1 MPGKLKVRI
10 IAGRDLPVMDRASDL
25 TDAFAEVKFDNTV
38 YKTDVYRRSLN
49 PQWNSDW
56 FKFEVDDEDL
66 QDEPLQIRVLD
77 HDTYSAHDAI
87 GKIYIDLNPLLARD
101 TASSISGWFPL
112 FDTMHGIRGELHVTV
127 KVDLFTDFNKFR
139 QSSCGVQFFNTAAV
153 PSGYRICS
161 ILGFVEEL
169 VVNDDPEYQWIDK
182 IRTPRASNEAR
193 QRLFSQLSGELQRKI
208 GLKVLE
214 MGGNAVIGYRQCFD
228 LEGESG
234 IVVRAIG
241 TSVVLSRHPN
251 PLSPQSTSPIRDTYP
266 LPEDGV
272 PSSPP
277 PVTPTCKNA
286 TSPGF
291 PILYRRSSDS
301 DISTPPKESVP
312 ELLSPPVPSATDQDK
327 NYLSVPA
334 HPKLLS
340 FLSWSPGNSLAG
352 SSGSGGGGSVLVGSA
367 GKAPFHRPV
376 LQQQSIEMLEPQVKA
391 EYRFNPSTSTAPAFV
406 ARRPSFKL
414 HRLGERLSFNRS
426 RMEYPFFTIKCFP
439 PGFLVHLGGV
449 VSARSVKLLDRI
461 HNPDEPE
468 TRDAWWTELRTEIRS
483 HTRALGCHA
492 VIGYSESTSICDEI
506 IVLSAIGTA
515 AVVNLR
521 WDGDLPP
528 KSVTMTT
535 SLDRYAFDKEKKL
548 HVDIHLAQAN
558 RLQDIEEK
566 MTPCCTPCHVPYNE
580 TSTPFAVRLR
590 KCLYCR
596 KFFVPDVLFT
606 TIEPHLELPSVGKG
620 CLIQARICRQKKDCK
635 GEINAKEISDSLPF
649 MEYELHSQLLQK
661 LRVKGMNAIYGLKI
675 QVTVGDNL
683 LVALATATG
692 VFLAPLPPPPVP
704 NITGKVRTLSA
715 NVPKEADSPHKDKH
729 LQDRKRMIV
738 DMIAKNREIY
748 EIQNVEP
755 PVEVCPSPQVMQV
768 STDESEEEL
777 SDLDLSAGNKDTYLL
792 EIDDEDEEV
801 LSLLVDS
808 IKPAGFQVCNTEAVP
823 GMPNLACGLQMF
835 THVWRGAMTQGTSK
849 ELSEAMDDILQSI
862 YFKLRKMTPCA
873 LCDLDFNIELPDENV
888 TQVSVT
894 GVCVGIGEPQIVTNN
909 LAMKAQDKTVSPN
922 TSDQDDMMFHMEGL
936 DNTPHSKPSS
946 KTSPATSN
954 KSIKKEKKLKYHQFP
969 KPIDSIELTPLAY
982 VPGAKILHYY
992 GNLNFFFI
1000 RESTSIRESGGLSG
1014 FIHRFIAEVMAIVR
1028 AHVRSLGGNAL
1039 VSYTMNECIL
1049 MDNPHKNQAQ
1059 CLVNVCGDAV
1069 SLLYEMDLQHVQP
1082 QYHSRISPVISAK
1095 KGSPKL
1101 VRHNVP
1107 SGADLVKQQL
1117 VGRL

>member
-301 DISTPPKESVP
+301 DISTPPK
-312 ELLSPPVPSATDQDK
+312 
-327 NYLSVPA
+327 
-334 HPKLLS
+334 
-340 FLSWSPGNSLAG
+340 GNSLAG

-376 LQQQSIEMLEPQVKA
+376 LQQQSIEML
-391 EYRFNPSTSTAPAFV
+391 
-406 ARRPSFKL
+406 
-414 HRLGERLSFNRS
+414 
-426 RMEYPFFTIKCFP
+426 EYPFFTIKCFP